1 MARYKTVGELGEVTI
16 IEDEIHNQTKET
28 SWRPVYLNEWSQSS
42 NLQLIAAQND
52 GKQTAQYEIM
62 SCEYRGECPLR
73 VNGIE
78 YTVKKASVKGDRT
91 VLTVEREVS
100 NG

>member
-16 IEDEIHNQTKET
+16 IEDEIHNQIKET
-28 SWRPVYLNEWSQSS
+28 SWRPVYLNEWTQSS

-52 GKQTAQYEIM
+52 NQQAAQYEIM
-62 SCEYRGECPLR
+62 SCDYCGERLLR
-73 VNGIE
+73 VSGVE
-78 YTVKKASVKGDRT
+78 YTIKKASVKGDRT
-91 VLTVEREVS
+91 VLTVEREIS